1 MYRARPT
8 HQNHPARFSAA
19 MVAEIHETTGAG
31 AQPGGDFD
39 AIVIGAG
46 AAGLYALHRLRGLG
60 LSVRVFEQ
68 GDGVGGTWYWN
79 RYPGARCDVESWDYC
94 YSFSEELEQ
103 EWDWTERFPS
113 QPELER
119 YFNHV
124 ADRFDL
130 RRDIQFDTRVE
141 RASFD
146 EGTNRWIID
155 TSGGATVSARFLVSA
170 AGCLSEVNKPTIP
183 GAETFAGV
191 QHHTARWP
199 AEGVDV
205 AGKRVGVIGTGSSG
219 VQVIPQVARTAEH
232 VYVFQRT
239 AQYTVPARNR
249 PLDDE
254 ARQELRDS
262 FGERQ
267 EFKRTSPAGLSRPIV
282 PASSDLD
289 AAARAEILEASWQRG
304 GPGFAMTIDDIL
316 TNPESNERAAQFVRD
331 KVRAKVDNQEVAEK
345 LVDIDFPIGSRR
357 LIVDIDYFETY
368 NRYNVTLVDVKAVPI
383 TEITPRGLRTS
394 DDHYDLDVLVYA
406 TGFDGMT
413 GALLSMDIRGVG
425 GLALRDKWADGAGTY
440 IGLVAS
446 GFPNLFMI
454 TGPGSPAVF
463 SNVMLSIEQHVDWIA
478 DCLAHMVERGFERID
493 ADPEAEAVWTA
504 LVEGLVARSIVGKT
518 NSWWT
523 GANIPGKPRGITM
536 YLGGTH
542 NYRAACDEVA
552 ANGYEGFT
560 LTRSADP
567 P

>member
-1 MYRARPT
+1 MSEQRGE
-8 HQNHPARFSAA
+8 SS
-19 MVAEIHETTGAG
+19 EAG
-31 AQPGGDFD
+31 ERRDGDFD
-39 AIVIGAG
+39 AVVIGAG
-46 AAGLYALHRLRGLG
+46 AAGLYMLHRLRGLG
-60 LSVRVFEQ
+60 FSARVFEQ

-103 EWDWTERFPS
+103 EWDWTERFPT

-141 RASFD
+141 RARFD

-155 TSGGATVSARFLVSA
+155 TSDGATVTASYLVSA
-170 AGCLSEVNKPTIP
+170 AGCLSEVNKPSIR
-183 GAETFAGV
+183 GAETFAGT
-191 QHHTARWP
+191 QLHTARWP

-219 VQVIPQVARTAEH
+219 VQVIPQVAQTAEH

-254 ARQELRDS
+254 ARKELKDS

-267 EFKRTSPAGLSRPIV
+267 AFKRTTPAGLSRPIV
-282 PASSDLD
+282 AVSAVPEMDETT
-289 AAARAEILEASWQRG
+289 RAEILEASWQRG
-304 GPGFAMTIDDIL
+304 GPGFAMTFDDIL
-316 TNPESNERAAQFVRD
+316 TDPESNERAARFVRQ
-331 KVRAKVDNQEVAEK
+331 KVRAKVTDPEVAEK
-345 LVDIDFPIGSRR
+345 LVDIHYPIGARR

-368 NRYNVTLVDVKAVPI
+368 NRANVTLVDVKAAPI
-383 TEITPRGLRTS
+383 TEITPRGLRTA
-394 DDHYDLDVLVYA
+394 DAHYDLDVLVYA

-413 GALLSMDIRGVG
+413 GALLSMDLSGVG
-425 GLALRDKWADGAGTY
+425 GLALREKWADGAGTY
-440 IGLVAS
+440 MGLVAS

-478 DCLAHMVERGFERID
+478 DCLAYMVEGGFDRID
-493 ADPEAEAVWTA
+493 ADPEAEDRWTRQ
-504 LVEGLVARSIVGKT
+504 VDELVANSLVGKT

-523 GANIPGKPRGITM
+523 GANIPGKRRGITM

-552 ANGYEGFT
+552 ADGYEGFT
-560 LTRSADP
+560 LTRSADLR
-567 P
+567 

>member
-1 MYRARPT
+1 MSEQRGESSEP
-8 HQNHPARFSAA
+8 
-19 MVAEIHETTGAG
+19 GAS
-31 AQPGGDFD
+31 PGGDFD
-39 AIVIGAG
+39 AVVIGAG
-46 AAGLYALHRLRGLG
+46 AAGLYMLHRLRGLG
-60 LSVRVFEQ
+60 LRARAFEQ

-103 EWDWTERFPS
+103 EWDWTERFPT

-130 RRDIQFDTRVE
+130 RRDIRFNTRVE
-141 RASFD
+141 RARFD
-146 EGTNRWIID
+146 EDRNRWIID
-155 TSGGATVSARFLVSA
+155 TSDGATVTARYLVSA
-170 AGCLSEVNKPTIP
+170 AGCLSEVNKPPIP
-183 GAETFAGV
+183 GAETFGGT
-191 QHHTARWP
+191 QLHTARWP

-219 VQVIPQVARTAEH
+219 VQVIPQVAQTAEH

-239 AQYTVPARNR
+239 PQYTVPARNR
-249 PLDDE
+249 PLDDD
-254 ARQELRDS
+254 ARKELKES

-267 EFKRTSPAGLSRPIV
+267 AFKRTTPAGLSRPIV
-282 PASSDLD
+282 AVSAVPEMDEST
-289 AAARAEILEASWQRG
+289 RAEILEDSWRRG
-304 GPGFAMTIDDIL
+304 GPGFAMTFDDIL
-316 TNPESNERAAQFVRD
+316 TDPESNERAARFVRQ
-331 KVRAKVDNQEVAEK
+331 KVRAKVTDPEVAEK
-345 LVDIDFPIGSRR
+345 LVDIDYPIGARR

-368 NRYNVTLVDVKAVPI
+368 NRANVTLVDVKAAPI
-383 TEITPRGLRTS
+383 TEITPQELCTS
-394 DDHYDLDVLVYA
+394 EGNYDLDVLVYA

-413 GALLSMDIRGVG
+413 GALLSMDLRGVG
-425 GLALRDKWADGAGTY
+425 GLALREKWADGAGTY

-478 DCLAHMVERGFERID
+478 DCLAYLVAGDFERID
-493 ADPEAEAVWTA
+493 ADPDAEARWTRH
-504 LVEGLVARSIVGKT
+504 VDDLVAGSLVGRT

-523 GANIPGKPRGITM
+523 GANIPGKRRGITM

-567 P
+567 R

>member
-1 MYRARPT
+1 MSERRVEA
-8 HQNHPARFSAA
+8 
-19 MVAEIHETTGAG
+19 TGDGEGQA
-31 AQPGGDFD
+31 GDFD
-39 AIVIGAG
+39 AVVIGAG
-46 AAGLYALHRLRGLG
+46 AAGLYMLHRLRGLG
-60 LSVRVFEQ
+60 FSVRVFEQ

-94 YSFSEELEQ
+94 YSFSEDLEQ

-130 RRDIQFDTRVE
+130 RRDIQFGTRVE
-141 RASFD
+141 RARFD
-146 EGTNRWIID
+146 EDRNRWIIE
-155 TSGGATVSARFLVSA
+155 TSGGATVTARFVVSA
-170 AGCLSEVNKPTIP
+170 AGCLSEVNKPSIP
-183 GAETFAGV
+183 GAETFAGT
-191 QHHTARWP
+191 QLHTARWP

-219 VQVIPQVARTAEH
+219 VQVIPQVARTAGH
-232 VYVFQRT
+232 VFVFQRT

-254 ARQELRDS
+254 ARRELRDS

-267 EFKRTSPAGLSRPIV
+267 EFKRTTPAGLSRPIV

-316 TNPESNERAAQFVRD
+316 TNPESNERAARFVRD
-331 KVRAKVDNQEVAEK
+331 KVRAKVDDQEVAEK
-345 LVDIDFPIGSRR
+345 LVDIDFPIGARR

-368 NRYNVTLVDVKAVPI
+368 NRPNVTLVDVRSAPI
-383 TEITPRGLRTS
+383 TEITTRGLRTS
-394 DDHYDLDVLVYA
+394 ESDFDLDVLVYA

-440 IGLVAS
+440 IGLVAA

-478 DCLAHMVERGFERID
+478 DCLAHMVEGGFERID
-493 ADPEAEAVWTA
+493 ADLEAEARWTR
-504 LVEGLVARSIVGKT
+504 LVEDLVARSIVGKT

-560 LTRSADP
+560 LTR
-567 P
+567 

>member
-1 MYRARPT
+1 
-8 HQNHPARFSAA
+8 
-19 MVAEIHETTGAG
+19 
-31 AQPGGDFD
+31 
-39 AIVIGAG
+39 
-46 AAGLYALHRLRGLG
+46 
-60 LSVRVFEQ
+60 
-68 GDGVGGTWYWN
+68 
-79 RYPGARCDVESWDYC
+79 
-94 YSFSEELEQ
+94 
-103 EWDWTERFPS
+103 
-113 QPELER
+113 
-119 YFNHV
+119 
-124 ADRFDL
+124 
-130 RRDIQFDTRVE
+130 
-141 RASFD
+141 
-146 EGTNRWIID
+146 
-155 TSGGATVSARFLVSA
+155 
-170 AGCLSEVNKPTIP
+170 
-183 GAETFAGV
+183 
-191 QHHTARWP
+191 
-199 AEGVDV
+199 
-205 AGKRVGVIGTGSSG
+205 
-219 VQVIPQVARTAEH
+219 VIPQVAERAGH

-239 AQYTVPARNR
+239 AQYTIPARNR
-249 PLDDE
+249 LLDDD

-262 FGERQ
+262 FDERQ
-267 EFKRTSPAGLSRPIV
+267 EFKRTTPAGLSRPVV

-316 TNPESNERAAQFVRD
+316 TNPESNERAARFVRD
-331 KVRAKVDNQEVAEK
+331 KIRAKVDDQAVAEK
-345 LVDIDFPIGSRR
+345 LVDIDFPIGARR

-368 NRYNVTLVDVKAVPI
+368 NRDNVTLVDVKAVPI
-383 TEITPRGLRTS
+383 SEITPRGLRTS

-478 DCLAHMVERGFERID
+478 DCLAHMVEGGFERID
-493 ADPEAEAVWTA
+493 ADPEAEARWTQ
-504 LVEGLVARSIVGKT
+504 LVEDLVARSIVGKT

-567 P
+567 T

>member
-1 MYRARPT
+1 MSEQRGE
-8 HQNHPARFSAA
+8 PA
-19 MVAEIHETTGAG
+19 EAG
-31 AQPGGDFD
+31 ADPGCDFD

-46 AAGLYALHRLRGLG
+46 AAGLYALHKLLGLG

-103 EWDWTERFPS
+103 EWDWTERFPT

-141 RASFD
+141 RARFD
-146 EGTNRWIID
+146 EGRNRWVID
-155 TSGGATVSARFLVSA
+155 TSDGATVSARFLVSA
-170 AGCLSEVNKPTIP
+170 AGCLSEVNKPPIP
-183 GAETFAGV
+183 GAETFAGE

-219 VQVIPQVARTAEH
+219 VQVIPQVAERAGH

-239 AQYTVPARNR
+239 AQYTIPARNR
-249 PLDDE
+249 LLDDD

-262 FGERQ
+262 FDERQ
-267 EFKRTSPAGLSRPIV
+267 EFKRTTPAGLSRPVV

-316 TNPESNERAAQFVRD
+316 TNPESNERAARFVRD
-331 KVRAKVDNQEVAEK
+331 KIRAKVDDQAVAEK
-345 LVDIDFPIGSRR
+345 LVDIDFPIGARR

-368 NRYNVTLVDVKAVPI
+368 NRDNVTLVDVKAVPI
-383 TEITPRGLRTS
+383 SEITPRGLRTS

-478 DCLAHMVERGFERID
+478 DCLAHMVEGGFERID
-493 ADPEAEAVWTA
+493 ADPEAEARWTQ
-504 LVEGLVARSIVGKT
+504 LVEDLVARSIVGKT

-567 P
+567 T

>member
-8 HQNHPARFSAA
+8 RQNHPARFSAA
-19 MVAEIHETTGAG
+19 MVAGTYETTGAG
-31 AQPGGDFD
+31 AAPGGDFD

-46 AAGLYALHRLRGLG
+46 AAGLYMLHRLRGLG
-60 LSVRVFEQ
+60 FSVRLFEQ

-103 EWDWTERFPS
+103 EWDWTERFPT

-146 EGTNRWIID
+146 EGSNRWVVD
-155 TSGGATVSARFLVSA
+155 TSDGATVSARFLVSA
-170 AGCLSEVNKPTIP
+170 AGCLSEVNKPSIP

-191 QHHTARWP
+191 QLHTARWP

-205 AGKRVGVIGTGSSG
+205 TGKRVGVIGTGSSG
-219 VQVIPQVARTAEH
+219 VQVIPQVAKTAGH

-254 ARQELRDS
+254 ARRELRDS
-262 FGERQ
+262 FAERQ
-267 EFKRTSPAGLSRPIV
+267 EFKRTTPAGLSRPVV

-345 LVDIDFPIGSRR
+345 LVDIDFPIGARR

-368 NRYNVTLVDVKAVPI
+368 NRDNVTLVDVKAVPI

-413 GALLSMDIRGVG
+413 GALLSMDLRGVG

-440 IGLVAS
+440 IGLVAA

-478 DCLAHMVERGFERID
+478 DCLAYMVEGGFVRID
-493 ADPEAEAVWTA
+493 ADPEAEARWTR
-504 LVEGLVARSIVGKT
+504 LVEDLVARSIVGKT

-560 LTRSADP
+560 LTRSADAP
-567 P
+567 

>member
-1 MYRARPT
+1 MSEQRGESSEP
-8 HQNHPARFSAA
+8 
-19 MVAEIHETTGAG
+19 GAS
-31 AQPGGDFD
+31 PGGDFD
-39 AIVIGAG
+39 AVVIGAG
-46 AAGLYALHRLRGLG
+46 AAGLYMLHRLRGLG
-60 LSVRVFEQ
+60 LRARVFEQ

-103 EWDWTERFPS
+103 EWDWTERFPT

-130 RRDIQFDTRVE
+130 RRDIRFGTRVE
-141 RASFD
+141 RARFD

-155 TSGGATVSARFLVSA
+155 TSDGATVTARYLVSA
-170 AGCLSEVNKPTIP
+170 AGCLSEVNKPPIP
-183 GAETFAGV
+183 GAETFGGT
-191 QHHTARWP
+191 QLHTARWP
-199 AEGVDV
+199 AEGIDV

-219 VQVIPQVARTAEH
+219 VQVIPQVAQTAEH

-239 AQYTVPARNR
+239 PQYTVPARNR
-249 PLDDE
+249 PLDDD
-254 ARQELRDS
+254 ARKELKES

-267 EFKRTSPAGLSRPIV
+267 AFKRTTPAGLSRPIV
-282 PASSDLD
+282 AVSAVPEMDEST
-289 AAARAEILEASWQRG
+289 RAEILEDSWQRG
-304 GPGFAMTIDDIL
+304 GPGFAMTFDDIL
-316 TNPESNERAAQFVRD
+316 TDPESNERAARFVRQ
-331 KVRAKVDNQEVAEK
+331 KVRAKVTDPVVAEK
-345 LVDIDFPIGSRR
+345 LVDIDYPIGARR

-368 NRYNVTLVDVKAVPI
+368 NRANVTLVDVKAAPI
-383 TEITPRGLRTS
+383 TEITPGGLRTS
-394 DDHYDLDVLVYA
+394 AGHYDLDVLVYA

-413 GALLSMDIRGVG
+413 GALLSMDLRGVG
-425 GLALRDKWADGAGTY
+425 GLALRDKWAGGAGTY
-440 IGLVAS
+440 MGLVAS

-478 DCLAHMVERGFERID
+478 DCLSYMVEGGFERID
-493 ADPEAEAVWTA
+493 ADPEAEARWTRQ
-504 LVEGLVARSIVGKT
+504 VDELVANSLVGRT

-523 GANIPGKPRGITM
+523 GANIPGKRRGITM

-542 NYRAACDEVA
+542 NYRTACDEVA

-567 P
+567 S

>member
-1 MYRARPT
+1 MSER
-8 HQNHPARFSAA
+8 H
-19 MVAEIHETTGAG
+19 VGAG
-31 AQPGGDFD
+31 EVRADPKHDFD
-39 AIVIGAG
+39 AVIIGAG

-60 LSVRVFEQ
+60 LTVRVFEQ

-103 EWDWTERFPS
+103 EWDWSERYPT
-113 QPELER
+113 QAELER
-119 YFNHV
+119 YFNYV
-124 ADRFDL
+124 TDRFDL
-130 RRDIQFDTRVE
+130 RPDIQFGTRVKQA
-141 RASFD
+141 RFD
-146 EGTNRWIID
+146 EDRNHWAIV
-155 TSGGATVSARFLVSA
+155 TSAGVTVSARYLISA
-170 AGCLSEVNKPTIP
+170 TGCLSEVSKPPIP
-183 GAETFAGV
+183 GAETFVGI

-254 ARQELRDS
+254 ERRELRDS

-267 EFKRTSPAGLSRPIV
+267 ALKRTTPAGLSRPIV
-282 PASSDLD
+282 AVSSVPEMGE
-289 AAARAEILEASWQRG
+289 AIRAEILEASWRRG
-304 GPGFAMTIDDIL
+304 GPGFAMTFDDIL
-316 TNPESNERAAQFVRD
+316 TDPESNERASGFVRR
-331 KVRAKVDNQEVAEK
+331 KIGAKVDDPEVARK
-345 LVDIDFPIGSRR
+345 LVDIDYPIGARR

-368 NRYNVTLVDVKAVPI
+368 NRDNVTLVDVKAAPI
-383 TEITPRGLRTS
+383 ADITPTGLRTS
-394 DDHYDLDVLVYA
+394 EDHYDLDVLVYA

-413 GALLSMDIRGVG
+413 GALLSMDICGVG

-440 IGLVAS
+440 MGLVAS

-463 SNVMLSIEQHVDWIA
+463 SNVMLSIEQHVEWIA
-478 DCLAHMVERGFERID
+478 DCLAYMTEGGFVRID
-493 ADPEAEAVWTA
+493 ADPEAEARWTRKVEELA
-504 LVEGLVARSIVGKT
+504 AGSLVGRT

-523 GANIPGKPRGITM
+523 GANIPGKRRGITM
-536 YLGGTH
+536 YLGGTN
-542 NYRAACDEVA
+542 NYRAACDEIA
-552 ANGYEGFT
+552 TNGYEGFT
-560 LTRSADP
+560 LTRSSDLR
-567 P
+567 

>member
-1 MYRARPT
+1 
-8 HQNHPARFSAA
+8 
-19 MVAEIHETTGAG
+19 MVAGTYETTGAG

-39 AIVIGAG
+39 AVVIGAG
-46 AAGLYALHRLRGLG
+46 AAGLYALHKLRGLG

-130 RRDIQFDTRVE
+130 RRDIQFATRVE
-141 RASFD
+141 RARFD
-146 EGTNRWIID
+146 EDRNRWIID
-155 TSGGATVSARFLVSA
+155 TSGGATVTARFVVSA
-170 AGCLSEVNKPTIP
+170 AGCLSEVNKPPIP

-191 QHHTARWP
+191 QLHTARWP

-232 VYVFQRT
+232 VFVFQRT

-254 ARQELRDS
+254 ARRELRDS

-267 EFKRTSPAGLSRPIV
+267 EFKRTTPAGLSRPIV

-316 TNPESNERAAQFVRD
+316 TNPESNERAARFVRD
-331 KVRAKVDNQEVAEK
+331 KIRAKVDDQDVAEK
-345 LVDIDFPIGSRR
+345 LVDIDFPIGARR

-368 NRYNVTLVDVKAVPI
+368 NRDNVTLVDVKAAPI
-383 TEITPRGLRTS
+383 TEITPRGVRTS
-394 DDHYDLDVLVYA
+394 DADYDLDVLVYA

-440 IGLVAS
+440 IGLVAA

-478 DCLAHMVERGFERID
+478 DCLAHMVEGGFERID
-493 ADPEAEAVWTA
+493 ADPEAEARWTR
-504 LVEGLVARSIVGKT
+504 LVEDLVARSIVGKT

>member
-1 MYRARPT
+1 MSERRVEA
-8 HQNHPARFSAA
+8 
-19 MVAEIHETTGAG
+19 TGDGERHAD
-31 AQPGGDFD
+31 DFD
-39 AIVIGAG
+39 AVVIGAG

-60 LSVRVFEQ
+60 LAVRVFEQ

-103 EWDWTERFPS
+103 EWDWTERFPT

-141 RASFD
+141 RARFD
-146 EGTNRWIID
+146 EGRNRWVID
-155 TSGGATVSARFLVSA
+155 TSDGATVSARFLVSA
-170 AGCLSEVNKPTIP
+170 AGCLSEVNKPPIP

-199 AEGVDV
+199 AAGVDV

-219 VQVIPQVARTAEH
+219 VQVIPQVAERAGH

-249 PLDDE
+249 LLDDE

-267 EFKRTSPAGLSRPIV
+267 QFKRTTPAGLSRPVV

-289 AAARAEILEASWQRG
+289 AASRAEILEASWQRG

-316 TNPESNERAAQFVRD
+316 TNPESNERAAEFVRD
-331 KVRAKVDNQEVAEK
+331 KIRAKVEDPDVAEK
-345 LVDIDFPIGSRR
+345 LVAIDYPIGARR

-368 NRYNVTLVDVKAVPI
+368 NRHNVTLVDVKAAPI

-394 DDHYDLDVLVYA
+394 EGHFDLEVLVYA

-413 GALLSMDIRGVG
+413 GALLSMDLRGVG

-478 DCLAHMVERGFERID
+478 DCLAYMVEGGFERID
-493 ADPEAEAVWTA
+493 ADPEAEARWTRRVDELA
-504 LVEGLVARSIVGKT
+504 AKSLVGKT
-518 NSWWT
+518 KSWWT
-523 GANIPGKPRGITM
+523 GANIPGKRRGITM

-560 LTRSADP
+560 LTRSAEPD
-567 P
+567 

>member
-1 MYRARPT
+1 MSEQRGE
-8 HQNHPARFSAA
+8 SS
-19 MVAEIHETTGAG
+19 EAG
-31 AQPGGDFD
+31 ERRDGDFD
-39 AIVIGAG
+39 AVVIGAG
-46 AAGLYALHRLRGLG
+46 AAGLYMLHRLRGLG
-60 LSVRVFEQ
+60 FSARVFEQ

-103 EWDWTERFPS
+103 EWDWTERFPT

-141 RASFD
+141 RARFD

-155 TSGGATVSARFLVSA
+155 TSDGATVTARYLVSA
-170 AGCLSEVNKPTIP
+170 AGCLSEVNKPSIR
-183 GAETFAGV
+183 GAETFAGI
-191 QHHTARWP
+191 QLHTARWP

-219 VQVIPQVARTAEH
+219 VQVIPQVAQTAEH

-254 ARQELRDS
+254 ARKELKES

-267 EFKRTSPAGLSRPIV
+267 AFKRTTPAGLSRPIV
-282 PASSDLD
+282 AVSAVPEMDEST
-289 AAARAEILEASWQRG
+289 RAEILEASWQRG
-304 GPGFAMTIDDIL
+304 GPGFAMTFDDIL
-316 TNPESNERAAQFVRD
+316 TDPESNERAARFVRQ
-331 KVRAKVDNQEVAEK
+331 KVRAKVTDPEVAEK
-345 LVDIDFPIGSRR
+345 LVDIHYPIGARR

-368 NRYNVTLVDVKAVPI
+368 NRANVTLVDVKAAPI

-394 DDHYDLDVLVYA
+394 AGHYDLDVLVYA

-413 GALLSMDIRGVG
+413 GALLSMDLRGVG
-425 GLALRDKWADGAGTY
+425 GLALREKWADGAGTY
-440 IGLVAS
+440 MGLVAS

-478 DCLAHMVERGFERID
+478 DCLAYMVEGGFERID
-493 ADPEAEAVWTA
+493 ADPEAEDRWTRQ
-504 LVEGLVARSIVGKT
+504 VDELVANSLVGKT

-523 GANIPGKPRGITM
+523 GANIPGKRRGITM

-552 ANGYEGFT
+552 ADGYEGFT
-560 LTRSADP
+560 LTRSADLR
-567 P
+567 

>member
-1 MYRARPT
+1 MADL
-8 HQNHPARFSAA
+8 AA
-19 MVAEIHETTGAG
+19 PDDGVDSGE
-31 AQPGGDFD
+31 DFD
-39 AIVIGAG
+39 AVVIGAG
-46 AAGLYALHRLRGLG
+46 AAGLYMLHRLRGLG
-60 LSVRVFEQ
+60 LRVRVFEQ

-103 EWDWTERFPS
+103 EWDWTERFPA

-141 RASFD
+141 RARFD
-146 EGTNRWIID
+146 EDRNRWIID
-155 TSGGATVSARFLVSA
+155 TSDGATVTARYLVSA
-170 AGCLSEVNKPTIP
+170 AGCLSEVNKPSIP
-183 GAETFAGV
+183 GAETFVGT
-191 QHHTARWP
+191 QLHTARWP
-199 AEGVDV
+199 AEGIDV

-219 VQVIPQVARTAEH
+219 VQVIPQAAKTAEH

-239 AQYTVPARNR
+239 AQYTIPARNR

-254 ARQELRDS
+254 ARKELKDS
-262 FGERQ
+262 FGQRQ
-267 EFKRTSPAGLSRPIV
+267 ALKRTTPAGLSRPIV
-282 PASSDLD
+282 AVSSVPEMDEST
-289 AAARAEILEASWQRG
+289 RAEILEASWQRG
-304 GPGFAMTIDDIL
+304 GPGFAMTFDDIL
-316 TNPESNERAAQFVRD
+316 TDPESNERAARFVRQ
-331 KVRAKVDNQEVAEK
+331 KVRAKVTDPEVAER
-345 LVDIDFPIGSRR
+345 LVDIDYPIGARR

-368 NRYNVTLVDVKAVPI
+368 NRDNVTLVDVKAAPI
-383 TEITPRGLRTS
+383 TEITPEGLRTR
-394 DDHYDLDVLVYA
+394 DGHYDLDVLVYA

-413 GALLSMDIRGVG
+413 GALLSMDLRGVA

-440 IGLVAS
+440 MGLVAS

-478 DCLAHMVERGFERID
+478 DCVSYMVEGGFERIEAD
-493 ADPEAEAVWTA
+493 ADAEARWTRQ
-504 LVEGLVARSIVGKT
+504 VNELVAGSLVGRT

-523 GANIPGKPRGITM
+523 GANIPGKRRGITM

-552 ANGYEGFT
+552 ANDYEGFT
-560 LTRSADP
+560 LTRSADRA
-567 P
+567 